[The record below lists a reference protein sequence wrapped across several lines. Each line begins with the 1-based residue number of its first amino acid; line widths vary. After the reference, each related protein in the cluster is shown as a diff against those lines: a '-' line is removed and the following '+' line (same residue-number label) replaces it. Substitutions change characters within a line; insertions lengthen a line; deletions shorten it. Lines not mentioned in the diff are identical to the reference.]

1 LVALDGAWDCR
12 TDPTSRPHT
21 PLAWDPFLGELT
33 RQLRRREPL
42 SDRQA
47 EFYVRR
53 VAEVARHD
61 AQERELQARRV
72 PAQEGTVTFSGT
84 VATIRSR
91 PGYMGRGELKM
102 LVIAEAADGGEF
114 RVWCTV
120 PRRGGRCDE
129 GGRVTLTA
137 ELRRSEDP
145 SFAFGKRPRW
155 VTSTNPR

>member
-72 PAQEGTVTFSGT
+72 PAPQEGTVTFSGT

-114 RVWCTV
+114 RSGAPC
-120 PRRGGRCDE
+120 PGAAGDAM
-129 GGRVTLTA
+129 RVVGS
-137 ELRRSEDP
+137 R
-145 SFAFGKRPRW
+145 
-155 VTSTNPR
+155 